1 MRFNLVLFNLNTK
14 ILTALDWQGPFIPI
28 IYNKAYRY
36 FPFLF
41 FSFFSHVMMSPFH
54 IWLFS
59 YHALI
64 LMDQSGYN
72 GVLISTWRPSWES
85 PAVTNIIF
93 LHCYLDFLDYFVFW
107 IYSCPLLSLAI
118 DSNMKPCTHILE
130 ILLPCFAHVLYS
142 KLILS
147 IVLLSIRVAS
157 LSLFYWYLLAI
168 SELMWVCVCVCVS
181 SECLSVLN
189 CCAIKL
195 KVEVIFIYY
204 PK

>member
-1 MRFNLVLFNLNTK
+1 
-14 ILTALDWQGPFIPI
+14 
-28 IYNKAYRY
+28 
-36 FPFLF
+36 
-41 FSFFSHVMMSPFH
+41 MMSPFH

-59 YHALI
+59 YHVLI
-64 LMDQSGYN
+64 LMEQSGYN

-147 IVLLSIRVAS
+147 IVCYQYELLPPVC
-157 LSLFYWYLLAI
+157 FTDTYLLFLNWC
-168 SELMWVCVCVCVS
+168 ECVPVCVS
-181 SECLSVLN
+181 HLSVLVSWT
-189 CCAIKL
+189 AVL
-195 KVEVIFIYY
+195 
-204 PK
+204 